1 MRISKLNVDQRCTW
15 ALHKNSVTSSVREY
29 CVFYGW
35 RRYKISQIFVDC
47 YFWGVGEGGGGASE
61 KTILSFCKKQASVGV
76 GRFKYKLVQN
86 VSCRALFS
94 LQLDSKFLESTS
106 QNLEWEKILSILF
119 IVRNKH
125 WPSV

>member
-1 MRISKLNVDQRCTW
+1 MLISD
-15 ALHKNSVTSSVREY
+15 ALGHYTKTVSPSLSVNIVFFTSGADIKFLRFLTIVI
-29 CVFYGW
+29 FGGW
-35 RRYKISQIFVDC
+35 
-47 YFWGVGEGGGGASE
+47 GGGGCE
-61 KTILSFCKKQASVGV
+61 RENHFDSFCKKQAPVGV

-86 VSCRALFS
+86 VSCCALFS